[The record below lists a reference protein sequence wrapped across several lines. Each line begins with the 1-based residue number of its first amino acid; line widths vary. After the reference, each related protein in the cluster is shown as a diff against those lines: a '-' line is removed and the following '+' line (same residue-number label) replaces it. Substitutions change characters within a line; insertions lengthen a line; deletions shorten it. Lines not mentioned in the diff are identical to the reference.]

1 MRIGR
6 CRGADRQAWRSLDER
21 PTTRR
26 ASSWL
31 PDDFDA
37 KNSHCEVRD
46 KASMFKGF
54 GVEAV

>member
-1 MRIGR
+1 V
-6 CRGADRQAWRSLDER
+6 GADRQAWRSLDER

-31 PDDFDA
+31 PYDFDE
-37 KNSHCEVRD
+37 KNSYCEVRD